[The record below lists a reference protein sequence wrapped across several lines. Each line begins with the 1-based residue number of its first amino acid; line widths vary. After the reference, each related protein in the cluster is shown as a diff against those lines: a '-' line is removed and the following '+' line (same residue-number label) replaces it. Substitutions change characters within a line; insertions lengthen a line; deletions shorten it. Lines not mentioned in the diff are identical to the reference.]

1 MKAPLPLS
9 LTIIG
14 LALLTSSL
22 AIFAQ
27 PLAQTADDTAADSFY
42 IRGKKALGARD
53 GQTASIEFSQC
64 IIEQP
69 KNVECHWELGWSFFL
84 MHDYEKTQ
92 SAWYT
97 VKRMAPKKPGLTK
110 ALKTIHEHVT
120 LAAQAHALRA
130 ASPTSV
136 AADDVPAR
144 TLIKIRAVGDTMLGT
159 NFPRN
164 MLPPDNTSPLQQIT
178 PLLQGADITFANY
191 EGTLCDGGQS
201 QKCAAH
207 GSASA
212 ARGRIPEVA
221 AAHGSGGSRASMR
234 PPHLGILPGASAA
247 RGRMPE
253 VAAAH
258 GSGGTPAS
266 LHVVRGTKQGV
277 AQANC
282 FAFRSPRKFAEF
294 VKEAGF
300 DVVSL
305 ANNHILDFGEDCRDQ
320 TEKTLDA
327 LGIAWSGR
335 QGTVARFE
343 RNAIPFSFIAFH
355 SARHT
360 NTTLDIEAAQQMIAA
375 EKALGNLVMVSFH
388 GGAEG
393 LLALHVPHKAE
404 LFMSEDRGHVRRF
417 AHAVVDAGADIVL
430 GSGPHVVRGMEVYKD
445 RLIAYS
451 LGNFATYRAFN
462 IWGLN
467 GIGLILEADIDDAG
481 RFVSGKIIPTRQTG
495 FGVPVLDEKMIATD
509 VIRVLSKQ
517 DFPNTGVIIAQDGTL
532 QKKSTMP
539 HD

>member
-212 ARGRIPEVA
+212 ARGR
-221 AAHGSGGSRASMR
+221 
-234 PPHLGILPGASAA
+234 
-247 RGRMPE
+247 MPE

-258 GSGGTPAS
+258 GSGGTP
-266 LHVVRGTKQGV
+266 VVRGTKQGV

-393 LLALHVPHKAE
+393 LRALHVPHKAE